1 MCSTRVYSC
10 DGGVVVSQGG
20 RAKGVRGSKHAY
32 DKGGSGVGEGR
43 RGMRGLLA
51 GRVVLLVRAGTSDE
65 AGAALVARFDA

>member
-1 MCSTRVYSC
+1 M
-10 DGGVVVSQGG
+10 VVSQGG

-51 GRVVLLVRAGTSDE
+51 GMRAGWVRVVLLVRAGTSDE